1 LQAAGHGAVKT
12 LSQNLGPPVP
22 RNRVKL
28 LKLVKNDK
36 NAKQLFEMTGEGA
49 TSSVLEDIKH
59 SYRILQLLC
68 RCYFKIMYA
77 PVDNPHNHQKKR
89 SGQVKFFH

>member
-1 LQAAGHGAVKT
+1 
-12 LSQNLGPPVP
+12 
-22 RNRVKL
+22 VKL

-68 RCYFKIMYA
+68 RCSFKIMYD
-77 PVDNPHNHQKKR
+77 PVDNPHNHGKKR
-89 SGQVKFFH
+89 SGQVQLSSEQFGGIPWGHVSDASASYPN